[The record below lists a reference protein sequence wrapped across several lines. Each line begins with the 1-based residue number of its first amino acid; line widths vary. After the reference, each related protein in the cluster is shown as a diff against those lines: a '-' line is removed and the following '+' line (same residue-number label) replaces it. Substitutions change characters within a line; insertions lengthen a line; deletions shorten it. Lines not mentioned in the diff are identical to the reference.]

1 MFPPISYDNS
11 FLEYIRKPTRNKKIK
26 VLAKIDGT
34 NFYDISEYVQKITTN
49 NKIELLEDPA
59 IDNAKITV
67 ANKNNMFT
75 KTQFNDVFDPSVGKF
90 NGTVEQ
96 NYLNKEWEIKIYVE
110 ISNEDANKIAIPLFT
125 GIKPVGGITEK
136 HKKAEIVVKD
146 ILHYAIN
153 KELTYPL
160 LYPNYTPNNIISD
173 LLTRAGIA
181 VENQDFQSLTTPF
194 EVYITEENTTVWR
207 NILKIIKGTQAR
219 FSVTPEGKVIY
230 RTKIENFYDPDIA
243 LSIDADKIQE
253 YELLGD
259 QKYNKI
265 KVESEGYKIDT
276 YISKIINVELQDDEN
291 RTIKK
296 GEIETFDFEYKSDF
310 AKDVA
315 NTVFI
320 SYSSPNTEG
329 IAYDSAFSLNDSDS
343 NIKINKF
350 DIRPDKLILEIE
362 NLNTSIDILI
372 DALKLDGRQINKVSL
387 ENLVKVNNTGFP
399 DKEYAIKSFY
409 STKAMLSNIA
419 DVAENLISKDIVFEL
434 SLNEFYPE
442 LYAGNLIN
450 LTLPEK
456 GISNGTFI
464 VNSVTHKIE
473 GSTYKTNITI
483 TEYKD
488 VVFNINDK
496 EYEKINTG
504 AAPGTG
510 DQIDFIQGEV
520 EELKGDVED
529 QKQKTDFLDSN
540 APAKPT
546 NFSLQTQ
553 FLNKRSVIKMSCD
566 ENTET
571 DLIGYEFQW
580 SYDQINW
587 NSIQSKDNLAQAEVQ
602 GNITVYARVRAL
614 DAEGNASLFTNIL
627 SVTTAK
633 DSTAPATP
641 TGISVTPNYA
651 GVVFKLIQNTE
662 EDFKEYKLTINTVE
676 YVFSNN
682 YIVISGLQPETTYNY
697 SIVAIDYSEN
707 ESTAATGSFTTER
720 KAASEEAI
728 DNINGNI
735 TNINTDINTINSDI
749 TSLNTNVSNINTD
762 IDTIQVN
769 INGMNTDITNIN
781 ENITS
786 IETTQGQI
794 QTTVSNHG
802 TRLDTAETDI
812 TTNASQITQNADEI
826 SSLVTKTGVNDL
838 GETETLSSKIS
849 QNATSITSAVSRID
863 TAENDISNNNNAIS
877 TNATQIT
884 QNADNITQLV
894 TKTGINNL
902 GETETLISEITQN
915 ADNITSMVGILNS
928 TPGAT
933 NQYTAIKQNADSITT
948 AVSRIDTN
956 ETDISSNSSLITQN
970 ATSISS
976 TVQRLN
982 DVDGNGTSME
992 NSISAIVQNADEI
1005 SSTVE
1010 GIKYKYAL
1018 SVPEGA
1024 IAYWSDSL
1032 FDKINGLT
1040 PEGYTETWQPYE
1052 KTLSTIAQHSDEI
1065 SQRIVAKDM
1074 DTGEVLRNT
1083 ELLISDGKIQV
1094 IASMFEVLGDAIVN
1108 GTISADKL
1116 SSLILEAGKYIQVGD
1131 SNNGY
1136 KLDGTTGLSRLIGGQ
1151 EKKIPS
1157 ILQRDIVSFDSNET
1171 QKAITLNPNAS
1182 SENSYNVILNAVNFK
1197 YWDENFQTQQKRYLT
1212 QHVSNKNASGFV
1224 INAYTVISNTNI
1236 KRSDSVTISSDSTF
1250 TLVSNLL
1257 NILKARV
1264 VYSNLEF
1271 LYDYGTATSTTIT
1284 ISRSSSVNSTT
1295 FVTTQNITVNFGNG
1309 GSITKSKSINPSVDY
1324 LWEQKLVSLNTYP
1337 LDTGKINLGTFTGN
1351 ESVKQI
1357 SIDYGYLSNYNS
1369 SSHTQDDYIISFDSN
1384 LQGTI
1389 EVKVKTEN
1397 YNGYEADLYAYIYKN
1412 SSLIKTV
1419 LIKSLDFEPDIVTNH
1434 PFDVYSVDYTKET
1447 KTAQNP
1453 SYTADLTDIWTGAT
1467 KQSAEADIEY
1477 VVIGY

>member
-34 NFYDISEYVQKITTN
+34 TFYDISEYVQKINTN
-49 NKIELLEDPA
+49 NKIELLEEPA

-110 ISNEDANKIAIPLFT
+110 ISNLEQWETAPKLPAGAIAYFRKTLVDLVNGITPEGYIEQPEDANKIAIPLFT
-125 GIKPVGGITEK
+125 GIKPVEGITEK

-276 YISKIINVELQDDEN
+276 DISKIINVELQDDEN

-651 GVVFKLIQNTE
+651 GVVFKLMQNTE

-849 QNATSITSAVSRID
+849 QNA
-863 TAENDISNNNNAIS
+863 
-877 TNATQIT
+877 
-884 QNADNITQLV
+884 
-894 TKTGINNL
+894 
-902 GETETLISEITQN
+902 
-915 ADNITSMVGILNS
+915 DNITSMVGILNS

-970 ATSISS
+970 ATSITSA
-976 TVQRLN
+976 VQRLN
-982 DVDGNGTSME
+982 DVDGNGTSIE
-992 NSISAIVQNADEI
+992 NSISVIVQNADEI

-1032 FDKINGLT
+1032 FDRINGLT

-1116 SSLILEAGKYIQVGD
+1116 SSLILEAGKYIQVGSEND
-1131 SNNGY
+1131 GY

-1236 KRSDSVTISSDSTF
+1236 KRSDSVTISSNSTF

-1351 ESVKQI
+1351 ESIKQI

-1434 PFDVYSVDYTKET
+1434 PFDVYSIDYQKET

-1453 SYTADLTDIWTGAT
+1453 SYTAYLTDIWTGAT

>member
-1 MFPPISYDNS
+1 MFPPLSYDNS

-34 NFYDISEYVQKITTN
+34 TFYDISEYVQKINTN
-49 NKIELLEDPA
+49 NKIELLEEPA

-75 KTQFNDVFDPSVGKF
+75 KTQYNDVFDPSVGKF

-96 NYLNKEWEIKIYVE
+96 NYLNKEWEIQILLEVFKNSTDKIE
-110 ISNEDANKIAIPLFT
+110 IPLFK
-125 GIKPVGGITEK
+125 GIKPENGINEK
-136 HKKAEIVVKD
+136 HKKTEIFVKD

-160 LYPNYTPNNIISD
+160 LYPNYTPESIISD
-173 LLTRAGIA
+173 LLIRAGIA

-276 YISKIINVELQDDEN
+276 DISKIINVELQDDEN

-651 GVVFKLIQNTE
+651 GVVFKLMQNTE

-720 KAASEEAI
+720 KAASES
-728 DNINGNI
+728 I
-735 TNINTDINTINSDI
+735 TDDLMNNHITPLEENYDIINTNLTTKEPDDPTQFYAVKKNSE
-749 TSLNTNVSNINTD
+749 
-762 IDTIQVN
+762 
-769 INGMNTDITNIN
+769 G
-781 ENITS
+781 
-786 IETTQGQI
+786 
-794 QTTVSNHG
+794 
-802 TRLDTAETDI
+802 
-812 TTNASQITQNADEI
+812 I
-826 SSLVTKTGVNDL
+826 SSVVG
-838 GETETLSSKIS
+838 
-849 QNATSITSAVSRID
+849 RID
-863 TAENDISNNNNAIS
+863 
-877 TNATQIT
+877 
-884 QNADNITQLV
+884 
-894 TKTGINNL
+894 
-902 GETETLISEITQN
+902 
-915 ADNITSMVGILNS
+915 
-928 TPGAT
+928 
-933 NQYTAIKQNADSITT
+933 
-948 AVSRIDTN
+948 
-956 ETDISSNSSLITQN
+956 
-970 ATSISS
+970 
-976 TVQRLN
+976 
-982 DVDGNGTSME
+982 DVDGQGTSVE

-1024 IAYWSDSL
+1024 IAYWSDSI
-1032 FDKINGLT
+1032 FDKVNGLA

-1052 KTLSTIAQHSDEI
+1052 KTLSTITQHSDEI
-1065 SQRIVAKDM
+1065 SQRVVAKDM

-1083 ELLISDGKIQV
+1083 ELLLSDGKIQV
-1094 IASMFEVLGDAIVN
+1094 IASMFEVLGDALVN
-1108 GTISADKL
+1108 GTITADKL
-1116 SSLILEAGKYIQVGD
+1116 SSLILEAGKYIQVGTTTD
-1131 SNNGY
+1131 GY
-1136 KLDGTTGLSRLIGGQ
+1136 RLDGSTGLSRLIGGQ

-1157 ILQRDIVSFDSNET
+1157 ILQRDIVSFDSTQT
-1171 QKAITLNPNAS
+1171 QKSVTLNPNAS
-1182 SENSYNVILNAVNFK
+1182 SADSYNVILNAVNFK

-1212 QHVSNKNASGFV
+1212 QYVSNKNASGFV
-1224 INAYTVISNTNI
+1224 INAYTVVSNTNI
-1236 KRSDSVTISSDSTF
+1236 ARSDSVNISSDSTF

-1257 NILKARV
+1257 NIVKARV
-1264 VYSNLEF
+1264 TYSDLEF
-1271 LYDYGTATSTTIT
+1271 IYDYGASQAATIT
-1284 ISRSSSVNSTT
+1284 VNKSSSVNSSTLI
-1295 FVTTQNITVNFGNG
+1295 TTQNITVNFES
-1309 GSITKSKSINPSVDY
+1309 GSITKSKSISPSISTSWHSKDATNFSVP
-1324 LWEQKLVSLNTYP
+1324 V
-1337 LDTGKINLGTFTGN
+1337 DTGKINLGNFVEAYSIRKIKIYFEYLNTYN
-1351 ESVKQI
+1351 EP
-1357 SIDYGYLSNYNS
+1357 NYTADNY
-1369 SSHTQDDYIISFDSN
+1369 TISFSPY

-1389 EVKVKTEN
+1389 EVRIKEEN
-1397 YNGYEADLYAYIYKN
+1397 SDGYSSELYAYVYKN
-1412 SSLIKTV
+1412 SSLIKSV
-1419 LIKSLDFEPDIVTNH
+1419 LLK
-1434 PFDVYSVDYTKET
+1434 SVDFTPNVMVYGAFKSNSISYEKET

-1453 SYTADLTDIWTGAT
+1453 SYSANLTNIWTGDV

>member
-11 FLEYIRKPTRNKKIK
+11 FLEYIRKPTRNKKII

-75 KTQFNDVFDPSVGKF
+75 KTQYNDVFDPSVGKL

-96 NYLNKEWEIKIYVE
+96 GYLNKEWEIKIYVE
-110 ISNEDANKIAIPLFT
+110 ISNLEQWETAPRLPEGAIAYFRDTLVDLVNGITPEGYTEQPEDANKIAIPLFT
-125 GIKPVGGITEK
+125 GIKPENGITEK

-160 LYPNYTPNNIISD
+160 LYPNYTPESIVSD
-173 LLTRAGIA
+173 LLIRAGIA

-194 EVYITEENTTVWR
+194 EVYITEENATVWR

-243 LSIDADKIQE
+243 LSIDSDKIQE
-253 YELLGD
+253 YELLGE

-276 YISKIINVELQDDEN
+276 DISKIINVELQDDEN

-296 GEIETFDFEYKSDF
+296 GEIETFEFEYKSDF

-315 NTVFI
+315 DTVFI
-320 SYSSPNTEG
+320 SYSSPSTEG

-372 DALKLDGRQINKVSL
+372 DSLKLDGRQINKVSL
-387 ENLVKVNNTGFP
+387 ENLIKVNNTGFP

-409 STKAMLSNIA
+409 GTKAMLSNIA

-496 EYEKINTG
+496 KYEKINTVVV
-504 AAPGTG
+504 PKTE
-510 DQIDFIQGEV
+510 DQIEFIQGKV
-520 EELKGDVED
+520 EELKGDIED

-587 NSIQSKDNLAQAEVQ
+587 TSIQSKDNLAQAEVQ

-614 DAEGNASLFTNIL
+614 DAEGNASLFSSIL

-633 DSTAPATP
+633 DSTAPAQP
-641 TGISVTPNYA
+641 AGITVTANYA
-651 GVVFKLIQNTE
+651 GIVFKLTQNTE
-662 EDFKEYKLTINTVE
+662 EDFKEYKLSLNNGQE
-676 YVFSNN
+676 YRFTGN
-682 YIVISGLQPETTYNY
+682 YKVIDGLQPETTYNY
-697 SIVAIDYSEN
+697 FIVAIDFSGN
-707 ESTAATGSFTTER
+707 ESTAANGSFTTEK
-720 KAASEEAI
+720 KAASEEI
-728 DNINGNI
+728 TDDLMNNHITPLEDNY
-735 TNINTDINTINSDI
+735 DIINSN
-749 TSLNTNVSNINTD
+749 L
-762 IDTIQVN
+762 
-769 INGMNTDITNIN
+769 
-781 ENITS
+781 
-786 IETTQGQI
+786 TTKEP
-794 QTTVSNHG
+794 
-802 TRLDTAETDI
+802 DDP
-812 TTNASQITQNADEI
+812 TQFYAVKKNSKGI
-826 SSLVTKTGVNDL
+826 SSVVG
-838 GETETLSSKIS
+838 
-849 QNATSITSAVSRID
+849 RID
-863 TAENDISNNNNAIS
+863 
-877 TNATQIT
+877 
-884 QNADNITQLV
+884 
-894 TKTGINNL
+894 
-902 GETETLISEITQN
+902 
-915 ADNITSMVGILNS
+915 
-928 TPGAT
+928 
-933 NQYTAIKQNADSITT
+933 
-948 AVSRIDTN
+948 
-956 ETDISSNSSLITQN
+956 
-970 ATSISS
+970 
-976 TVQRLN
+976 
-982 DVDGNGTSME
+982 DVDGQGTSVE

-1024 IAYWSDSL
+1024 IAYWSDSI
-1032 FDKINGLT
+1032 FDKVNGLA

-1052 KTLSTIAQHSDEI
+1052 KVLSTITQHSDEI
-1065 SQRIVAKDM
+1065 SQRVVAKDM

-1094 IASMFEVLGDAIVN
+1094 IASMFEVLGDALVN
-1108 GTISADKL
+1108 GTITADKL
-1116 SSLILEAGKYIQVGD
+1116 SSLILEANKYIQVGTTTD
-1131 SNNGY
+1131 GY
-1136 KLDGTTGLSRLIGGQ
+1136 RLDGSTGLSRLIGG
-1151 EKKIPS
+1151 EVKKIPS
-1157 ILQRDIVSFDSNET
+1157 ILQRGIVSFNSNET
-1171 QKAITLNPNAS
+1171 QKAITLNPNATS
-1182 SENSYNVILNAVNFK
+1182 GESYNVILNAVKFK
-1197 YWDENFQTQQKRYLT
+1197 YWDENFQAQQKRYLT
-1212 QHVSNKNASGFV
+1212 QNVTNKNASGFV
-1224 INAYTVISNTNI
+1224 INAYTVVSNTNVE
-1236 KRSDSVTISSDSTF
+1236 KSDSVYISSDSTF
-1250 TLVSNLL
+1250 TLVSNML
-1257 NILKARV
+1257 NVVKARV
-1264 VYSNLEF
+1264 TYSDLEF
-1271 LYDYGTATSTTIT
+1271 IYDYGASQTATIT
-1284 ISRSSSVNSTT
+1284 VNKSSSVDSSTL
-1295 FVTTQNITVNFGNG
+1295 VTTQNITVNFESG
-1309 GSITKSKSINPSVDY
+1309 GSMTKLKNINPSISTSWHSKDATSSRTPVDI
-1324 LWEQKLVSLNTYP
+1324 
-1337 LDTGKINLGTFTGN
+1337 GKINLGNFTGAYSIREIKIYFEYLTVHN
-1351 ESVKQI
+1351 EP
-1357 SIDYGYLSNYNS
+1357 NYATDNY
-1369 SSHTQDDYIISFDSN
+1369 TISFSPY

-1389 EVKVKTEN
+1389 EVRIKEEN
-1397 YNGYEADLYAYIYKN
+1397 SDGYSSELYAYVYKN
-1412 SSLIKTV
+1412 SSLV
-1419 LIKSLDFEPDIVTNH
+1419 KSILLKRVDFTPNVIVYGAFKSNSIS
-1434 PFDVYSVDYTKET
+1434 YEKET

-1453 SYTADLTDIWTGAT
+1453 SYTAYLTNVWTGDV

-1477 VVIGY
+1477 VVVGY

>member
-11 FLEYIRKPTRNKKIK
+11 FLEYIRKPTRNKKII

-67 ANKNNMFT
+67 KNENNAFT
-75 KTQFNDVFDPSVGKF
+75 KTQYNYVFDTSVGKL
-90 NGTVEQ
+90 NGTIEQ
-96 NYLNKEWEIKIYVE
+96 AYLSKEWEIKIILEVYKTTT
-110 ISNEDANKIAIPLFT
+110 DKIEIPLFT
-125 GIKPVGGITEK
+125 GIKPENGITEK

-160 LYPNYTPNNIISD
+160 LYPNYTPESIVSD
-173 LLTRAGIA
+173 LLIRAGIA

-194 EVYITEENTTVWR
+194 EVYITEENATVWR
-207 NILKIIKGTQAR
+207 NILKIIKATQAR

-243 LSIDADKIQE
+243 LSIDSNQIQG
-253 YELLGD
+253 YELLGE

-276 YISKIINVELQDDEN
+276 DISKIISVELQDDEN
-291 RTIKK
+291 RTISP
-296 GEIETFDFEYKSDF
+296 GQVQTFEFEYKSDF

-315 NTVFI
+315 DTVFI
-320 SYSSPNTEG
+320 SYSSPNTQG

-387 ENLVKVNNTGFP
+387 ENLIKVNNTDFP
-399 DKEYAIKSFY
+399 DKEYSIKSFY
-409 STKAMLSNIA
+409 GTKAMLSNIA

-464 VNSVTHKIE
+464 VNSVNHKVE

-520 EELKGDVED
+520 EELKSDVED

-553 FLNKRSVIKMSCD
+553 YLNKRSVIKMSCD

-614 DAEGNASLFTNIL
+614 DAEGNASLFANIL
-627 SVTTAK
+627 NVTTAK
-633 DSTAPATP
+633 DSTAPAKP
-641 TGISVTPNYA
+641 KILEISPNYA
-651 GVVFKLIQNTE
+651 GVVFKLTQNTE
-662 EDFKEYKLTINTVE
+662 QDFKEYRLTIGTE
-676 YVFSNN
+676 TYTFSNN
-682 YIVISGLQPETTYNY
+682 YIYIDKLQPETTYNY
-697 SIVAIDYSEN
+697 SILSIDYSDN
-707 ESTAATGSFTTER
+707 ESTSTTGSFTTEK

-735 TNINTDINTINSDI
+735 TNINTDIDTINSDI
-749 TSLNTNVSNINTD
+749 TSLNTSV
-762 IDTIQVN
+762 
-769 INGMNTDITNIN
+769 
-781 ENITS
+781 
-786 IETTQGQI
+786 
-794 QTTVSNHG
+794 
-802 TRLDTAETDI
+802 
-812 TTNASQITQNADEI
+812 
-826 SSLVTKTGVNDL
+826 
-838 GETETLSSKIS
+838 
-849 QNATSITSAVSRID
+849 
-863 TAENDISNNNNAIS
+863 S

-884 QNADNITQLV
+884 QNADSITQLV

-928 TPGAT
+928 APGAT
-933 NQYTAIKQNADSITT
+933 NQYTAIKQNSDSITNVVARVDTTETDISTLEQTANSIQTTVSSHGTRLDTAETDISSNSTNISSNSTQITQNADSITA

-956 ETDISSNSSLITQN
+956 EGNISSNSSLITQN

-976 TVQRLN
+976 TVQRLD
-982 DVDGNGTSME
+982 DVDGNGTSVE

-1010 GIKYKYAL
+1010 GIKHKYAL

-1024 IAYWSDSL
+1024 IAYWSDSI
-1032 FDKINGLT
+1032 FDKVNGLA

-1052 KTLSTIAQHSDEI
+1052 KVLSTITQHSDEI
-1065 SQRIVAKDM
+1065 SQRVVAKDM

-1094 IASMFEVLGDAIVN
+1094 IASMFEVLGDALVN
-1108 GTISADKL
+1108 GTITADKL
-1116 SSLILEAGKYIQVGD
+1116 SSLILEANKYIQVGTTTD
-1131 SNNGY
+1131 GY
-1136 KLDGTTGLSRLIGGQ
+1136 RLDGSTGLSRLIGG
-1151 EKKIPS
+1151 EVKKIPS
-1157 ILQRDIVSFDSNET
+1157 ILQRGIVSFNSNET
-1171 QKAITLNPNAS
+1171 QKAITLNPNATS
-1182 SENSYNVILNAVNFK
+1182 GESYNVILNAVKFK
-1197 YWDENFQTQQKRYLT
+1197 YWDENFQAQQKRYLT
-1212 QHVSNKNASGFV
+1212 QNVTNKNASGFV
-1224 INAYTVISNTNI
+1224 INAYTVVSNTNVE
-1236 KRSDSVTISSDSTF
+1236 KSDSVYISSDSTF
-1250 TLVSNLL
+1250 TLVSNML
-1257 NILKARV
+1257 NVVKARV
-1264 VYSNLEF
+1264 TYSDLEF
-1271 LYDYGTATSTTIT
+1271 IYDYGASQTATIT
-1284 ISRSSSVNSTT
+1284 VNKSSSVDSSTL
-1295 FVTTQNITVNFGNG
+1295 VTTQNITVNFESG
-1309 GSITKSKSINPSVDY
+1309 GSMTKLKNINPSISTSWHSKDATSSRTPVDI
-1324 LWEQKLVSLNTYP
+1324 
-1337 LDTGKINLGTFTGN
+1337 GKINLGNFTGAYSIREIKIYFEYLTVHN
-1351 ESVKQI
+1351 EP
-1357 SIDYGYLSNYNS
+1357 NYATDNY
-1369 SSHTQDDYIISFDSN
+1369 TISFSPY

-1389 EVKVKTEN
+1389 EVRIKEEN
-1397 YNGYEADLYAYIYKN
+1397 SDGYSSELYAYVYKN
-1412 SSLIKTV
+1412 SSLV
-1419 LIKSLDFEPDIVTNH
+1419 KSILLKRVDFTPNVIVYGAFKSNSIS
-1434 PFDVYSVDYTKET
+1434 YEKET

-1453 SYTADLTDIWTGAT
+1453 SYTAYLTNVWTGDV

-1477 VVIGY
+1477 VVVGY